1 MNFEDFITFMLS
13 EEDKTSQP
21 SIEYW
26 FKVVDLDANGIITY
40 VNYLF
45 NQPSWDELLLWG
57 TNT

>member
-13 EEDKTSQP
+13 EEDKTSQT

-45 NQPSWDELLLWG
+45 IQTS
-57 TNT
+57 